1 MLVLFLFVML
11 QDIISYRLTFH
22 LSHISRYLHY
32 LTCEN
37 NHELRSELCRGD
49 ERMPILVEILSIAT
63 TCKLVTC
70 ANLVLFIIFFS
81 VLK

>member
-49 ERMPILVEILSIAT
+49 ERMHILVEILNWLPVLIWYYLLFF
-63 TCKLVTC
+63 LVC
-70 ANLVLFIIFFS
+70 
-81 VLK
+81 